1 MGLGFIM
8 GLVWGGFE
16 VELRFRFWGL
26 RGLRG
31 VKEGLRGVS
40 GNGGER

>member
-16 VELRFRFWGL
+16 VEFRFWGL
-26 RGLRG
+26 RGLRVG
-31 VKEGLRGVS
+31 VGFEGVLVWV
-40 GNGGER
+40 

>member
-26 RGLRG
+26 RGLRVG
-31 VKEGLRGVS
+31 VGFEGVLVWV
-40 GNGGER
+40 